1 MTVSDLA
8 DGAATAAEAIG
19 KCRDPLVGRA
29 EMIEQRH
36 AFDVPPQGTLCNDK
50 MYPTGVLGKSHTL
63 EQTQGVLP
71 NQIARYRKAAG
82 MTQDGLARAIGTTRS
97 TYTKLERGERSL
109 TSEWLEKLGEALN
122 VAPHL
127 LIAPDGAMPSVEQ
140 LGQLLE
146 SAQQSLPAG
155 LPYSEW
161 PRAVAQELHMRLRTL
176 ADDRTNQDSAAN

>member
-1 MTVSDLA
+1 MTIGYLA
-8 DGAATAAEAIG
+8 DRAATTTETIG
-19 KCRDPLVGRA
+19 ECRNPFVRRA
-29 EMIEQRH
+29 EMVEERH
-36 AFDVPPQGTLCNDK
+36 ASDVPPQGTLCNEK
-50 MYPTGVLGKSHTL
+50 MYPTGVLGRSNTL
-63 EQTQGVLP
+63 DQTQGVLP

-109 TSEWLEKLGEALN
+109 TSEWLEKLGAALN

-127 LIAPDGAMPSVEQ
+127 LIAPDGAVPSVEQ

-176 ADDRTNQDSAAN
+176 ADDRTNQDSDPN